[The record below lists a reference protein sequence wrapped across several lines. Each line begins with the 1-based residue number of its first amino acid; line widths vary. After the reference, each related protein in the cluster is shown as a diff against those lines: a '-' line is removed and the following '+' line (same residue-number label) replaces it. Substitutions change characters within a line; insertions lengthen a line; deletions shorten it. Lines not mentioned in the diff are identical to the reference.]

1 MRSLLLFLLF
11 LSFTIAGCSP
21 HTGNGVDSRVA
32 ATVNGVE
39 ITQREVNFLYQRTA
53 PPGADE
59 SVARNQRRTILAGLV
74 RAELLAQQATKMK
87 LDQSPDFLLAM
98 HDARRRVL
106 AGLAEEEIASTT
118 RPVSP
123 ETVKTIIANN
133 PNLFAQR
140 KLLVYD
146 EILIQGVNVPFLQS
160 LNASV
165 AKGASLTALLDMVQ
179 AQKMPFRRAVR
190 TLTTDQIE
198 PAIVTVLSNARANV
212 PVVIRVEDKFSM
224 ILLLHNIVPVPLEGP
239 AAEQTAANLVTN
251 QQRTIA
257 FSNKMKAVVDAAKI
271 TYFGQYKPD
280 APGTKGKL
288 EAVALPMPDETRA
301 QSQFRHQIAGAVSI
315 CLSFTAAM
323 LLLFASKSILSGTL
337 WLPKLWPTTK
347 KNAST
352 DKSATF
358 IYHEHRVSLFVQLP
372 LFLIAGLSLVAIA
385 YNLFLL
391 WDLLSIWMIVFS
403 IIGGLLVGR
412 GSSFLYVRSGL
423 HRLAEKMRKFRW
435 LPVML
440 FAALL
445 LAASKLITMR
455 LVSQ

>member
-1 MRSLLLFLLF
+1 MRSLLFLLF
-11 LSFTIAGCSP
+11 LAFTIAGCSP

-53 PPGADE
+53 PQGADE

-74 RAELLAQQATKMK
+74 RAELLAQQATNMK
-87 LDQSPDFLLAM
+87 LDQSPDFLIAM

-106 AGLAEEEIASTT
+106 AGFAEEEIASTAKQ
-118 RPVSP
+118 VSL

-160 LNASV
+160 LNASA

-179 AQKMPFRRAVR
+179 AQKIPFRRAVR

-198 PAIVTVLSNARANV
+198 PAIITVLSNARANV

-224 ILLLHNIVPVPLEGP
+224 ILMLHTIVPVPLEGP
-239 AAEQTAANLVTN
+239 AAEQTAANLVNN

-271 TYFGQYKPD
+271 TYFGEYKPD

-288 EAVALPMPDETRA
+288 PAVALPTPDPARI
-301 QSQFRHQIAGAVSI
+301 QSQFRHQIAGAVS
-315 CLSFTAAM
+315 LSVSFTAAM
-323 LLLFASKSILSGTL
+323 LLLFASKSLLTGTL
-337 WLPKLWPTTK
+337 WLPKLWLAPK
-347 KNAST
+347 RNDPT

-358 IYHEHRVSLFVQLP
+358 IYHEHRVSLLVQLA
-372 LFLIAGLSLVAIA
+372 LFLVAGMSLLAIA
-385 YNLFLL
+385 YNLLLL
-391 WDLLSIWMIVFS
+391 WNILALWMIVFS
-403 IIGGLLVGR
+403 IIAGLFIGKGACHLFV
-412 GSSFLYVRSGL
+412 SSGL
-423 HRLAEKMRKFRW
+423 YLLTEKMRKYRW
-435 LPVML
+435 LPIML

-445 LAASKLITMR
+445 LAGGL
-455 LVSQ
+455 LVTIRIVS

>member
-1 MRSLLLFLLF
+1 MRSLLFLLF
-11 LSFTIAGCSP
+11 LALTIAGCSP

-53 PPGADE
+53 PQGADE

-106 AGLAEEEIASTT
+106 AGLAEEEIASTA
-118 RPVSP
+118 RQVSP
-123 ETVKTIIANN
+123 ETIKTIISNN

-224 ILLLHNIVPVPLEGP
+224 ILLLHTIVPVPLEGP
-239 AAEQTAANLVTN
+239 AAEQTAANLVNN

-271 TYFGQYKPD
+271 TYFGEYKPD
-280 APGTKGKL
+280 APGAKGNL
-288 EAVALPMPDETRA
+288 QAVALPTPDPSRI
-301 QSQFRHQIAGAVSI
+301 QSQFRHQIAGVVSI

-323 LLLFASKSILSGTL
+323 LLLFASKSLLSGTL
-337 WLPKLWPTTK
+337 WFPKLWPAPRR
-347 KNAST
+347 NAPT

-358 IYHEHRVSLFVQLP
+358 IYHEHRVSLLVQLA
-372 LFLIAGLSLVAIA
+372 LFLVAGLSFIAIGYNLLLLWNILAFWMIVCSIIAGLFIGKGASH
-385 YNLFLL
+385 LFVRSGLYRLTEKMRKYRWLPIMLFSGLL
-391 WDLLSIWMIVFS
+391 LA
-403 IIGGLLVGR
+403 GGLLV
-412 GSSFLYVRSGL
+412 
-423 HRLAEKMRKFRW
+423 
-435 LPVML
+435 
-440 FAALL
+440 
-445 LAASKLITMR
+445 TMR
-455 LVSQ
+455 IVS